1 MQSRRRSSTPI
12 PAAALRPMYILY
24 IYIYKLLLIKKYLIY
39 NYIFIIYI
47 IIINKYIILTFS
59 NWCSMC

>member
-24 IYIYKLLLIKKYLIY
+24 IYKLLLIKKYLIY
-39 NYIFIIYI
+39 NYVFIIYI
-47 IIINKYIILTFS
+47 IIINKYNYNYNYIFI
-59 NWCSMC
+59 NN